1 MLFDIS
7 MGRLESRSMSSN
19 IVNVNTTQPAD
30 WAELARKAASLEGVG
45 LSEFVGIAM
54 VNHSF
59 AVLGVDPVKGWKKLS
74 KRTRG
79 RPKND

>member
-1 MLFDIS
+1 MAIKSL
-7 MGRLESRSMSSN
+7 G
-19 IVNVNTTQPAD
+19 TTQPSD
-30 WAELARKAASLEGVG
+30 WIELAQKAASLKGVT

-59 AVLGVDPVKGWKKLS
+59 EVLKVDPVKGWKKLS

>member
-1 MLFDIS
+1 M
-7 MGRLESRSMSSN
+7 SN
-19 IVNVNTTQPAD
+19 IVNVNTTQPSD
-30 WAELARKAASLEGVG
+30 WAELARKAASLEGIN
-45 LSEFVGIAM
+45 LSEFVAIAM

-59 AVLGVDPVKGWKKLS
+59 EVLNVDPVKGWKKLS

>member
-1 MLFDIS
+1 M
-7 MGRLESRSMSSN
+7 SN

-54 VNHSF
+54 VDRAF
-59 AVLGVDPVKGWKKLS
+59 VVLKADPVKGWKKLS

>member
-1 MLFDIS
+1 M
-7 MGRLESRSMSSN
+7 SN

-30 WAELARKAASLEGVG
+30 WVELARRAASLEGVG
-45 LSEFVGIAM
+45 LSELVGIAM

-59 AVLGVDPVKGWKKLS
+59 EVLKVDPAKGWKKLS

>member
-1 MLFDIS
+1 MAN
-7 MGRLESRSMSSN
+7 N

-59 AVLGVDPVKGWKKLS
+59 EVLNVDPVKGWKKLS

>member
-1 MLFDIS
+1 M
-7 MGRLESRSMSSN
+7 SN
-19 IVNVNTTQPAD
+19 IVNVNTTQPSD
-30 WAELARKAASLEGVG
+30 WAELARKAASLEGIN

-59 AVLGVDPVKGWKKLS
+59 EVLNVDPVKGWKKLS